1 MRTWPVIVVFRL
13 CCTAQD
19 LGVKRSDVLF
29 VLHLE
34 DDVWGEEGRDAQD
47 PGNGVV
53 AVADNVPDGSDDEQG
68 DDSDY
73 ERALEIRSGFV
84 APLPTKFGASFACR
98 FLLLSG
104 VSQRVRCRGDAFLGC
119 LVGFVRGVCCPS
131 PDIAIVLE
139 VCGEEFSAIA
149 WRIAHLWGWGDV
161 DCGC

>member
-13 CCTAQD
+13 CCTARIWVSSEATFF
-19 LGVKRSDVLF
+19 LCCIWRMTYGAKRAAMP
-29 VLHLE
+29 E
-34 DDVWGEEGRDAQD
+34 D

-84 APLPTKFGASFACR
+84 APLPTKFGASFVCR